1 MEKCPKNLKRM
12 AAGHKPAAGT
22 LSFRII
28 LAIIVLIL
36 PLNIYT
42 VYSAG
47 TYQNIIIDQTKTS
60 MENLANLYAGEVEAR
75 TKTINT
81 FIAEIEESNA
91 DFRDISNAEQWDY
104 YYISAIG
111 LQNVL
116 DEHMTL
122 YRDGDM
128 FFFYSGRMEHGLLV
142 ESSADLTKDEMSEA
156 LFSEDAFIKGARWQI
171 ISIGDTKWLVH
182 VNLRRGVY
190 IGAGIQ
196 LDTIERNIEANMEN
210 DTIHVEID
218 AVPELSAGEEY
229 ISVTRKCDTQNL
241 YFHLQ
246 VLRSEVIRS
255 LPLLERIRV
264 MIAAA
269 TLLII
274 PVMILILRYLVLRP
288 ISVVNT
294 ALNRI
299 KTDPEARINGRAPT
313 EDFGHL
319 YESFNS
325 MADEIV
331 ELKIH
336 NYEQQ
341 LERQKVE
348 FRNLQLQIKPHF
360 LFNSLNLMYN
370 LIQMKEYK
378 SMQTMLLYLTDY
390 FRYVGEDDSG
400 YSRFGDEFDLIEK
413 YFEVAAIRYEGMF
426 ETDCQIED
434 EVLDVM
440 VPRLLIHNFVENV
453 IKHGLDLTRKTHI
466 WLRAYIVGGKAV
478 FQIRDDGTGMPKKQA
493 EKISR
498 GIFEYEDGRKHVG
511 LKNSFRRLKSYYG
524 DKAALRI
531 QSEKGEGTLV
541 TVIIPAKQEEE
552 KGRTEDET
560 ADRK

>member
-1 MEKCPKNLKRM
+1 MKILSENIKR
-12 AAGHKPAAGT
+12 AAERLRRGAGT

-28 LAIIVLIL
+28 AAIIVLIL

-47 TYQNIIIDQTKTS
+47 TYQDIIIDQTRTS
-60 MENLANLYAGEVEAR
+60 MENLANLYANELDAR
-75 TKTINT
+75 IKTINN
-81 FIAEIEESNA
+81 FIAETETSNV
-91 DFRDISNAEQWDY
+91 DFRDISNAVQWDY
-104 YYISAIG
+104 YYISAMG
-111 LQNVL
+111 LRDVL
-116 DEHMTL
+116 NQHMNM
-122 YRDGDM
+122 YEDGNA
-128 FFFYSGRMEHGLLV
+128 FFFYSESMGHGMLV
-142 ESSADLTKDEMSEA
+142 ENSVDLSKDEMEET
-156 LFSEDAFIKGARWQI
+156 LFSEDAFAEGTRWQI
-171 ISIGDTKWLVH
+171 ISVGDTKWLIH
-182 VNLRRGVY
+182 LNQRRGVY

-196 LDTIERNIEANMEN
+196 LDTIERNIEENMEN
-210 DTIHVEID
+210 ETIHVEID
-218 AVPELSAGEEY
+218 DSPDEDPGEEY
-229 ISVTRKCDTQNL
+229 ITATRKCDTQHL

-246 VLRSEVIRS
+246 VLRSEVIRN
-255 LPLLERIRV
+255 LPLLERIRIL
-264 MIAAA
+264 IAAA

-274 PVMILILRYLVLRP
+274 PVMILILRYFVLHP

-299 KTDPEARINGRAPT
+299 KTDPKARIEGRAGT

-319 YESFNS
+319 YQSFNS

-331 ELKIH
+331 ELKID

-341 LERQKVE
+341 LKRQKME

-400 YSRFGDEFDLIEK
+400 YSRFGDEFNLIEK
-413 YFEVAAIRYEGMF
+413 YFEVAAIRYEDVF

-434 EVLDVM
+434 EVLDVL

-466 WLRAYIVGGKAV
+466 WLRAYSVEDKAV
-478 FQIRDDGTGMPKKQA
+478 FQIQDDGTGMPKKQA
-493 EKISR
+493 EKISQ

-511 LKNSFRRLKSYYG
+511 LKNSYRRIKSYYG
-524 DKAALRI
+524 EKGSLRI

-541 TVIIPAKQEEE
+541 TVVIPIKWEEE
-552 KGRTEDET
+552 KGRAEDEI